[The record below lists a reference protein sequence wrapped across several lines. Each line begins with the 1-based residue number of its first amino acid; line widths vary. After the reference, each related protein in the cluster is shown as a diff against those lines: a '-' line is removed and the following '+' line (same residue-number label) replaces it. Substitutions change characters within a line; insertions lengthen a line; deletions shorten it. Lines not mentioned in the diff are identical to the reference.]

1 MSLYICITSKKA
13 NSTANIHIKFMK
25 EIITFRH
32 NFSLTIREKI
42 LLLNLFLLM
51 LKFKIKMIS

>member
-42 LLLNLFLLM
+42 ILLNLFLLM
-51 LKFKIKMIS
+51 